1 MKIKKQL
8 MSLSVLAALAAVL
21 AFAGCQN
28 QGSVSQVAGPD
39 DAGQLAAA
47 DMTAQSVLNLGPLSR
62 EELSGITMPAAK
74 KQVAEGD
81 LKILKSIDAA
91 SLQKRFV
98 TSWYVPLGSS
108 GWAYA
113 GDNMHG
119 KCWLYF
125 PPNAMNQ
132 STTVTIDWES
142 TGFLEGGVTFS
153 PDGTQFNQPVTVW
166 ISYKDANLGG
176 INELDLKLWYFNDT
190 TGMWELIGDTVDTAN
205 KMVGG
210 LLNHFSRYAIG
221 AE

>member
-8 MSLSVLAALAAVL
+8 SRLWVLAALAVL
-21 AFAGCQN
+21 FALAGCEN
-28 QGSVSQVAGPD
+28 QGSGSQVTGPA
-39 DAGQLAAA
+39 DAGLLVVSDAA
-47 DMTAQSVLNLGPLSR
+47 TQPVLSEGPLSR
-62 EELSGITMPAAK
+62 EELSAITAPLEK
-74 KQVAEGD
+74 KQIAEGD
-81 LKILKSIDAA
+81 LRILKSIDAA

-98 TSWYVPLGSS
+98 TSWYIPLGAS
-108 GWAYA
+108 GWTYA
-113 GDNMHG
+113 GDNLHG

-125 PPNAMNQ
+125 PLYAMNQ
-132 STTVTIDWES
+132 STVVTIDWES
-142 TGFLEGGVTFS
+142 TGFLEGGATFS
-153 PDGTQFNQPVTVW
+153 PHGTQFNQPVTVW

-176 INELDLKLWYFNDT
+176 INELDLKLWYFNDA